1 MSNSGPVRRELVL
14 AICCMSILIV
24 GLDVTILNVAL
35 PSIQKD
41 FGASVSG
48 AQWTID
54 AYTLVIACLLMLSG
68 STGDRW
74 GRRRTFQ
81 VGLATFT
88 AGSLLCSVAPG
99 LGWLIA
105 FRGVQAV
112 GGSMLNP
119 VAMSIVTNVFTEP
132 KERARAIGWWGGVAG
147 ISIAGGPLV
156 GGLLVQAIDWR
167 AVFWIN
173 VPVGIAAIFLTHKFV
188 PESKAPH
195 ARRFDPVGQVLMIA
209 MLGLL
214 VFGIIEAPNHGWGSP
229 LILGCFA
236 GALASATALIFYE
249 SRHPEPL
256 IDLRFFRSPPFSGAA
271 VVSVCAF
278 LSLGG
283 FLFLNTLYLQEV
295 RGFSPLQAGVALL
308 PMAALMMIISPLSG
322 RLIGHRG
329 PRPSLIIGG
338 TAVLAAGL
346 VSALPT
352 GEPSDL
358 RLYLG
363 YALLGTGLGWVNAA
377 ITNTAVSGMPREQAG
392 VAAAVASTTRQL
404 GSALGVAII
413 GSVIADHVTTV
424 APGPAFVSA
433 SRVSWGII
441 ALCGLVAL
449 SVGGLT
455 TGAWGRR
462 RAKANAERM
471 QAAAAGSTG
480 PADRANSGGSQG
492 GNKSVPSLGF
502 HSGEKA
508 DDDARL
514 NPSPPVQ

>member
-1 MSNSGPVRRELVL
+1 
-14 AICCMSILIV
+14 
-24 GLDVTILNVAL
+24 
-35 PSIQKD
+35 
-41 FGASVSG
+41 
-48 AQWTID
+48 
-54 AYTLVIACLLMLSG
+54 MLSG
-68 STGDRW
+68 STGDRF

-88 AGSLLCSVAPG
+88 IGSGLCSIAPG

-105 FRGVQAV
+105 FRMVQAV

-147 ISIAGGPLV
+147 VSIAAGPLV
-156 GGLLVQAIDWR
+156 GGLLVQTIDWR
-167 AVFWIN
+167 SIFWIN
-173 VPVGIAAIFLTHKFV
+173 IPVGIAAIVLTQKFV

-195 ARRFDPVGQVLMIA
+195 PRRLDPVGQILMIL

-214 VFGIIEAPNHGWGSP
+214 VFGIIEAPNHGWGSD
-229 LILGCFA
+229 LILACFA
-236 GALASATALIFYE
+236 GSLFCALALVWWE

-271 VVSVCAF
+271 IVSLCTF
-278 LSLGG
+278 LSMGG
-283 FLFLNTLYLQEV
+283 FLFLNTLYLQDV
-295 RGFSPLQAGVALL
+295 RGYSPLHAGVTLL
-308 PMAALMMIISPLSG
+308 PTAGLMMVFSPLSG
-322 RLIGHRG
+322 RLIAQRG

-338 TAVLAAGL
+338 IAVLAAGL
-346 VSALPT
+346 VSAIPA
-352 GEPSDL
+352 GAPSDL
-358 RLYLG
+358 RLLAG

-424 APGPAFVSA
+424 AAGPAFTSA
-433 SRVSWGII
+433 QRVSWAII
-441 ALCGLVAL
+441 AFCGLLAL
-449 SVGGLT
+449 TVGGLT

-462 RAKANAERM
+462 RAKLNAERM
-471 QAAAAGSTG
+471 QATRETA
-480 PADRANSGGSQG
+480 PLPPLVRSQ
-492 GNKSVPSLGF
+492 
-502 HSGEKA
+502 
-508 DDDARL
+508 
-514 NPSPPVQ
+514 

>member
-1 MSNSGPVRRELVL
+1 MS
-14 AICCMSILIV
+14 MLIA

-35 PSIQKD
+35 PSIQED

-68 STGDRW
+68 STGDRL

-88 AGSLLCSVAPG
+88 VGSGLCSLAPG
-99 LGWLIA
+99 LGWLIT
-105 FRGVQAV
+105 FRMVQAV
-112 GGSMLNP
+112 GGSMMNP

-132 KERARAIGWWGGVAG
+132 KDRARAIGWWGGVAG
-147 ISIAGGPLV
+147 ISIAAGPLV

-173 VPVGIAAIFLTHKFV
+173 VPVGVAAILLTQKIV

-195 ARRFDPVGQVLMIA
+195 PRRLDPVGQVLMILT
-209 MLGLL
+209 LGLL
-214 VFGIIEAPNHGWGSP
+214 VFGIIEAPNHGWGSD
-229 LILGCFA
+229 LILACFA
-236 GALASATALIFYE
+236 GTVAAALALVAWEA
-249 SRHPEPL
+249 RHPEPL

-271 VVSVCAF
+271 IVSICAF
-278 LSLGG
+278 VSMGG

-295 RGFSPLQAGVALL
+295 RGYSALHAGLAIL
-308 PMAALMMIISPLSG
+308 PMAALMMIFSPLSG

-329 PRPSLIIGG
+329 PRPSLVIGG
-338 TAVLAAGL
+338 AAVLAAGL
-346 VSALPT
+346 VSALPA
-352 GEPSDL
+352 GDPGDL
-358 RLYLG
+358 RLFVG
-363 YALLGTGLGWVNAA
+363 YVLLGTGLGWVNAA

-413 GSVIADHVTTV
+413 GSVIADHVSII
-424 APGPAFVSA
+424 APGPAFTSA
-433 SRVSWGII
+433 QRVSWAII
-441 ALCGLVAL
+441 AFCGLVAL
-449 SVGGLT
+449 SVGGST

-471 QAAAAGSTG
+471 QADAADAGGDGRPT
-480 PADRANSGGSQG
+480 
-492 GNKSVPSLGF
+492 PSPR
-502 HSGEKA
+502 EEPE
-508 DDDARL
+508 DDALAVSRE
-514 NPSPPVQ
+514 

>member
-1 MSNSGPVRRELVL
+1 MRREVVL
-14 AICCMSILIV
+14 AICCMSMLIV

-68 STGDRW
+68 SMGDRF
-74 GRRRTFQ
+74 GRKRTFQ
-81 VGLATFT
+81 LGLFSFT
-88 AGSLLCSVAPG
+88 VGSLLCSVAPG

-105 FRGVQAV
+105 FRMVQAI

-147 ISIAGGPLV
+147 VSIAGGPLV
-156 GGLLVQAIDWR
+156 GGFLVQAIDWR
-167 AVFWIN
+167 SVFWIN
-173 VPVGIAAIFLTHKFV
+173 IPVGIAAIVLTQKFV

-195 ARRFDPVGQVLMIA
+195 PRRLDALGQVLMILT
-209 MLGLL
+209 LGLL
-214 VFGIIEAPNHGWGSP
+214 VFGIIEAPNHGWGSD

-236 GALASATALIFYE
+236 GSLLCAAALVYFE
-249 SRHPEPL
+249 GHHPEPL

-271 VVSVCAF
+271 IVSICAF
-278 LSLGG
+278 VSLGG

-295 RGFSPLQAGVALL
+295 RDYSPLHAGVALL
-308 PMAALMMIISPLSG
+308 PAAGLMMIFAPLSG
-322 RLIGHRG
+322 RVVGHRG
-329 PRPSLIIGG
+329 PRLSLVIGG
-338 TAVLAAGL
+338 AAVLAAGL
-346 VSALPT
+346 VSAIPS
-352 GEPSDL
+352 GEPTDL
-358 RLYLG
+358 RLLLG

-377 ITNTAVSGMPREQAG
+377 ITNTAVAGMPREQAG

-413 GSVIADHVTTV
+413 GSVIADHVTHVV
-424 APGPAFVSA
+424 AGPAFTSA
-433 SRVSWGII
+433 SRLSWAII
-441 ALCGLVAL
+441 ALCGLIAL
-449 SVGGLT
+449 TVGGLT

-462 RAKANAERM
+462 RAQANAALIE
-471 QAAAAGSTG
+471 ATPS
-480 PADRANSGGSQG
+480 PLEEDRAPALS
-492 GNKSVPSLGF
+492 
-502 HSGEKA
+502 
-508 DDDARL
+508 
-514 NPSPPVQ
+514 

>member
-1 MSNSGPVRRELVL
+1 MSNPGGVRRGLVL
-14 AICCMSILIV
+14 AICCMSMLIV

-68 STGDRW
+68 STGDRF

-81 VGLATFT
+81 IGLGIFTF
-88 AGSLLCSVAPG
+88 GSALCSIAPG

-105 FRGVQAV
+105 FRAVQAV

-147 ISIAGGPLV
+147 VSIAGGPLV

-167 AVFWIN
+167 SVFWIN
-173 VPVGIAAIFLTHKFV
+173 IPVGIAAIFLTRRFV

-195 ARRFDPVGQVLMIA
+195 PRRLDPVGQVLMIA

-214 VFGIIEAPNHGWGSP
+214 VFGIIEAPNHGWGSD
-229 LILGCFA
+229 LILACFA
-236 GALASATALIFYE
+236 GTLAALIGLVFWE
-249 SRHPEPL
+249 SHHPEPL

-271 VVSVCAF
+271 VVSVCTF
-278 LSLGG
+278 LSMGG

-295 RGFSPLQAGVALL
+295 RGYSPLHAGLAIL
-308 PMAALMMIISPLSG
+308 PMAALMMIFSPLSG

-329 PRPSLIIGG
+329 PRPSLIVGG
-338 TAVLAAGL
+338 AAILASGL
-346 VSALPT
+346 VSAIPA
-352 GEPSDL
+352 GDPSDV
-358 RLYLG
+358 RLFVG

-413 GSVIADHVTTV
+413 GSVIADHVTVV
-424 APGPAFVSA
+424 AAGPAFTSA
-433 SRVSWGII
+433 QRVSWAII
-441 ALCGLVAL
+441 ALCGLIAL
-449 SVGGLT
+449 TVGGLT

-471 QAAAAGSTG
+471 RADTGAAAEAAAA
-480 PADRANSGGSQG
+480 
-492 GNKSVPSLGF
+492 SLT
-502 HSGEKA
+502 S
-508 DDDARL
+508 
-514 NPSPPVQ
+514 

>member
-1 MSNSGPVRRELVL
+1 MS
-14 AICCMSILIV
+14 MLIA

-35 PSIQKD
+35 PSIQED

-68 STGDRW
+68 STGDRL

-88 AGSLLCSVAPG
+88 VGSGLCSVAPG

-105 FRGVQAV
+105 FRMVQAV
-112 GGSMLNP
+112 GGSMMNP

-132 KERARAIGWWGGVAG
+132 KDRARAIGWWGGVAG
-147 ISIAGGPLV
+147 ISIAAGPLV

-173 VPVGIAAIFLTHKFV
+173 VPVGVAAILLTQKIV

-195 ARRFDPVGQVLMIA
+195 PRRLDPVGQVLMILT
-209 MLGLL
+209 LGLL
-214 VFGIIEAPNHGWGSP
+214 VFGIIEAPNHGWGSD
-229 LILGCFA
+229 LILACFA
-236 GALASATALIFYE
+236 GTVAAALALVAWEA
-249 SRHPEPL
+249 RHPEPL

-271 VVSVCAF
+271 IVSICAF
-278 LSLGG
+278 VSMGG

-295 RGFSPLQAGVALL
+295 RGYSALHAGLAIL
-308 PMAALMMIISPLSG
+308 PMAALMMVFSPLSG

-329 PRPSLIIGG
+329 PRPSLVIGG
-338 TAVLAAGL
+338 AAVLAAGL
-346 VSALPT
+346 VSALPA
-352 GEPSDL
+352 GDPGDL
-358 RLYLG
+358 RLFVG
-363 YALLGTGLGWVNAA
+363 YVLLGTGLGWVNAA

-413 GSVIADHVTTV
+413 GSVIADHVSII
-424 APGPAFVSA
+424 APGPAFTSA
-433 SRVSWGII
+433 QRVSWAII
-441 ALCGLVAL
+441 AFCGLVAL
-449 SVGGLT
+449 SVGGST

-471 QAAAAGSTG
+471 QADAADAG
-480 PADRANSGGSQG
+480 
-492 GNKSVPSLGF
+492 
-502 HSGEKA
+502 A
-508 DDDARL
+508 DDRPT
-514 NPSPPVQ
+514 PSPREEPEDDALAVSRE

>member
-1 MSNSGPVRRELVL
+1 MSNSGHVRREVVL

-68 STGDRW
+68 SMGDRF

-81 VGLATFT
+81 LGLFSFT
-88 AGSLLCSVAPG
+88 VGSLLCSIAPG

-105 FRGVQAV
+105 FRALQAI

-132 KERARAIGWWGGVAG
+132 RERARAIGWWGGVAG
-147 ISIAGGPLV
+147 ISIAAGPLI

-173 VPVGIAAIFLTHKFV
+173 VPVGIAAIFLTQRFV

-195 ARRFDPVGQVLMIA
+195 PRRFDPIGQVLMILT
-209 MLGLL
+209 LGLL
-214 VFGIIEAPNHGWGSP
+214 VFGIIEAPNHGWGST

-236 GALASATALIFYE
+236 GALICGAALVYFE
-249 SRHPEPL
+249 NRHPEPL

-271 VVSVCAF
+271 IVSICAF
-278 LSLGG
+278 VSLGG
-283 FLFLNTLYLQEV
+283 FLFLNTLFLQDV
-295 RGFSPLQAGVALL
+295 RGYSPLHAGVALL
-308 PMAALMMIISPLSG
+308 PAAGLMMVFSPISG
-322 RLIGHRG
+322 RIVGHRG
-329 PRPSLIIGG
+329 PRPSMLIGG
-338 TAVLAAGL
+338 TAMLAAGI
-346 VSALPT
+346 VMAIPS

-358 RLYLG
+358 RLLLG
-363 YALLGTGLGWVNAA
+363 FALIGTGLGWVNAA
-377 ITNTAVSGMPREQAG
+377 ITNTAVAGMPREQAG
-392 VAAAVASTTRQL
+392 VAAGVASTSRQL

-413 GSVIADHVTTV
+413 GSVIADHVTHVT
-424 APGPAFVSA
+424 AGPAFNSA
-433 SRVSWGII
+433 ARVSWTIIGLCGLI
-441 ALCGLVAL
+441 ALC
-449 SVGGLT
+449 VGGLT

-462 RAKANAERM
+462 RAKANATRM
-471 QAAAAGSTG
+471 EARSQLEEDRV
-480 PADRANSGGSQG
+480 PALS
-492 GNKSVPSLGF
+492 
-502 HSGEKA
+502 
-508 DDDARL
+508 
-514 NPSPPVQ
+514 

>member
-1 MSNSGPVRRELVL
+1 MSNSGHVRREVVL

-68 STGDRW
+68 SMGDRF

-81 VGLATFT
+81 LGLFSFT
-88 AGSLLCSVAPG
+88 VGSLLCSIAPG

-105 FRGVQAV
+105 FRALQAI

-132 KERARAIGWWGGVAG
+132 RERARAIGWWGGVAG
-147 ISIAGGPLV
+147 ISIAAGPLI

-173 VPVGIAAIFLTHKFV
+173 VPVGIAAIFLTQKFV

-195 ARRFDPVGQVLMIA
+195 PRRFDPVGQVLMILT
-209 MLGLL
+209 LGLL
-214 VFGIIEAPNHGWGSP
+214 VFGIIEAPNHGWGST
-229 LILGCFA
+229 LILACFA
-236 GALASATALIFYE
+236 GALICGAALIYFE
-249 SRHPEPL
+249 NRHPEPL

-271 VVSVCAF
+271 IVSICAF
-278 LSLGG
+278 VSLGG
-283 FLFLNTLYLQEV
+283 FLFLNTLFLQEV
-295 RGFSPLQAGVALL
+295 RGYSPLQAGVALL
-308 PMAALMMIISPLSG
+308 PAAGLMTIFSPISG
-322 RLIGHRG
+322 RIVGQRG
-329 PRPSLIIGG
+329 PRPSMLIGG
-338 TAVLAAGL
+338 TAMLAAGI
-346 VSALPT
+346 VMAIPS
-352 GEPSDL
+352 GEPGDL
-358 RLYLG
+358 RLLLG
-363 YALLGTGLGWVNAA
+363 FALLGTGLGWVNAA
-377 ITNTAVSGMPREQAG
+377 ITNTAVAGMPREQAG
-392 VAAAVASTTRQL
+392 VAAGVASTSRQL

-413 GSVIADHVTTV
+413 GSVIADHVTHV
-424 APGPAFVSA
+424 AAGPAFNSA
-433 SRVSWGII
+433 ARVSWTII
-441 ALCGLVAL
+441 AVCGLIAL

-462 RAKANAERM
+462 KANANAARM
-471 QAAAAGSTG
+471 EARAQLEEDRV
-480 PADRANSGGSQG
+480 PALS
-492 GNKSVPSLGF
+492 
-502 HSGEKA
+502 
-508 DDDARL
+508 
-514 NPSPPVQ
+514 

>member
-1 MSNSGPVRRELVL
+1 LKDWDAMSDSGQVRREVVL
-14 AICCMSILIV
+14 AICCMSMLIV

-68 STGDRW
+68 SMGDRF

-81 VGLATFT
+81 LGLFSFT
-88 AGSLLCSVAPG
+88 VGSLLCSVAPG

-105 FRGVQAV
+105 FRMIQAI

-147 ISIAGGPLV
+147 VSIASGPLV
-156 GGLLVQAIDWR
+156 GGFLVQAIGWR
-167 AVFWIN
+167 SVFWIN
-173 VPVGIAAIFLTHKFV
+173 IPVGIAAIILTQKFV

-195 ARRFDPVGQVLMIA
+195 PRRIDPVGQVLMILA
-209 MLGLL
+209 LGLL

-236 GALASATALIFYE
+236 GALIGAAALIFFE

-256 IDLRFFRSPPFSGAA
+256 IDLRFFRSPLFSGAA
-271 VVSVCAF
+271 IVSVCAF
-278 LSLGG
+278 VSMGG
-283 FLFLNTLYLQEV
+283 FLFLSTLYLQEV
-295 RGFSPLQAGVALL
+295 RGYSPLHAGVALL
-308 PMAALMMIISPLSG
+308 PMAALMMFFSPISG
-322 RLIGHRG
+322 RVVGHRG

-346 VSALPT
+346 VSAIPA

-358 RLYLG
+358 RLFVA
-363 YALLGTGLGWVNAA
+363 YALIGTGLGWVNSA

-413 GSVIADHVTTV
+413 GSVIADHVAHV
-424 APGPAFVSA
+424 AAGPAFTSA
-433 SRVSWGII
+433 ARVSWAII
-441 ALCGLVAL
+441 ALCGLIAL

-462 RAKANAERM
+462 RAKANAARM
-471 QAAAAGSTG
+471 EATPS
-480 PADRANSGGSQG
+480 PLEEDRAPALS
-492 GNKSVPSLGF
+492 
-502 HSGEKA
+502 
-508 DDDARL
+508 
-514 NPSPPVQ
+514 

>member
-1 MSNSGPVRRELVL
+1 MMSNPGRVRRGLVL
-14 AICCMSILIV
+14 AICCMSMLIV

-68 STGDRW
+68 STGDRL

-88 AGSLLCSVAPG
+88 LGSALCSIAPG

-105 FRGVQAV
+105 FRAIQAV

-147 ISIAGGPLV
+147 VSIAGGPLV

-167 AVFWIN
+167 SVFWIN
-173 VPVGIAAIFLTHKFV
+173 IPVGIAAIFLTHRFV

-195 ARRFDPVGQVLMIA
+195 PRRLDPIGQVLMIL

-214 VFGIIEAPNHGWGSP
+214 VFGIIEAPNHGWGSD
-229 LILGCFA
+229 LILACFA
-236 GALASATALIFYE
+236 GSAAALLGLVFWE

-271 VVSVCAF
+271 VVSVCTF
-278 LSLGG
+278 LSMGG

-295 RGFSPLQAGVALL
+295 RGYSPLHAGVAIL
-308 PMAALMMIISPLSG
+308 PMAALMMIFSPLSG

-329 PRPSLIIGG
+329 PRPSLIVGG
-338 TAVLAAGL
+338 AAILASGL
-346 VSALPT
+346 VSAIPT
-352 GEPSDL
+352 GEPGDV
-358 RLYLG
+358 RLFLG

-413 GSVIADHVTTV
+413 GSVIADHVTKV
-424 APGPAFVSA
+424 AAGPAFTSA
-433 SRVSWGII
+433 QRVSWAII

-449 SVGGLT
+449 TVGGLT

-471 QAAAAGSTG
+471 RTD
-480 PADRANSGGSQG
+480 ADPSRDELAVSRA
-492 GNKSVPSLGF
+492 
-502 HSGEKA
+502 
-508 DDDARL
+508 
-514 NPSPPVQ
+514 

>member
-1 MSNSGPVRRELVL
+1 MSDPGHVRRELVL
-14 AICCMSILIV
+14 AICCMSMLIV

-68 STGDRW
+68 STGDRL

-88 AGSLLCSVAPG
+88 IGSALCSVAPG
-99 LGWLIA
+99 LGALIA
-105 FRGVQAV
+105 FRAIQAV

-147 ISIAGGPLV
+147 VSIAGGPLV
-156 GGLLVQAIDWR
+156 GGILVEAIDWR
-167 AVFWIN
+167 SVFWIN
-173 VPVGIAAIFLTHKFV
+173 IPVGIAAILLTHRFV

-195 ARRFDPVGQVLMIA
+195 PRRLDPVGQILMILL
-209 MLGLL
+209 LGLL
-214 VFGIIEAPNHGWGSP
+214 VFGIIEAPNHGWGSD
-229 LILGCFA
+229 LILACFA
-236 GALASATALIFYE
+236 GAALALAGLIFWE

-278 LSLGG
+278 LSMGG

-295 RGFSPLQAGVALL
+295 RGYSPLHAGVALL
-308 PMAALMMIISPLSG
+308 PTAGLMMVFSPLSG

-329 PRPSLIIGG
+329 PRPSLIVGG
-338 TAVLAAGL
+338 TAMLAAGL
-346 VSALPT
+346 VSAIPA
-352 GEPSDL
+352 GAPSDL
-358 RLYLG
+358 RLIAG

-424 APGPAFVSA
+424 TAGPAFTSA
-433 SRVSWGII
+433 QRVSWAII

-449 SVGGLT
+449 TVGGLT
-455 TGAWGRR
+455 TGEWGRR
-462 RAKANAERM
+462 KAKANAERM
-471 QAAAAGSTG
+471 QA
-480 PADRANSGGSQG
+480 RAEPRDELAVSR
-492 GNKSVPSLGF
+492 
-502 HSGEKA
+502 A
-508 DDDARL
+508 
-514 NPSPPVQ
+514 

>member
-1 MSNSGPVRRELVL
+1 MANSGQVRRKLVL

-54 AYTLVIACLLMLSG
+54 AYTLVIACLLMLAG
-68 STGDRW
+68 STGDRL

-88 AGSLLCSVAPG
+88 VGSLLCSIAPG

-105 FRGVQAV
+105 FRAIQAI

-119 VAMSIVTNVFTEP
+119 VALSIVTNVFTEP

-173 VPVGIAAIFLTHKFV
+173 VPVGIAAFVLTQKFV
-188 PESKAPH
+188 PESKAPR
-195 ARRFDPVGQVLMIA
+195 ARRFDPVGQVLMIL

-214 VFGIIEAPNHGWGSP
+214 IFGIIEAPNHGWGSD
-229 LILGCFA
+229 LILACFA
-236 GALASATALIFYE
+236 GALASAVGLVFYE
-249 SRHPEPL
+249 LRRREPL

-278 LSLGG
+278 VSLGG

-295 RGFSPLQAGVALL
+295 RDFSPLHAGVALL
-308 PMAALMMIISPLSG
+308 PMAALMMFFSPLSG

-329 PRPSLIIGG
+329 PRPSMIIGG

-346 VSALPT
+346 VSALPA

-358 RLYLG
+358 RLYFG
-363 YALLGTGLGWVNAA
+363 YALLGTGLGWMNAA

-424 APGPAFVSA
+424 AAGPAFTEA
-433 SRVSWGII
+433 QRVSWAII
-441 ALCGLVAL
+441 AFCGLVAL

-462 RAKANAERM
+462 RAKANAARM
-471 QAAAAGSTG
+471 DAATPEPEGGEKSIAAG
-480 PADRANSGGSQG
+480 
-492 GNKSVPSLGF
+492 
-502 HSGEKA
+502 
-508 DDDARL
+508 DAFAVSRK
-514 NPSPPVQ
+514 

>member
-1 MSNSGPVRRELVL
+1 MSNSGQVRRELVL

-35 PSIQKD
+35 PAIQRD
-41 FGASVSG
+41 FDASVSG

-68 STGDRW
+68 SMGDRL

-81 VGLATFT
+81 VGLTVFT
-88 AGSLLCSVAPG
+88 LGSGLCSIAPG
-99 LGWLIA
+99 LGWLIG
-105 FRGVQAV
+105 FRAVQAV

-119 VAMSIVTNVFTEP
+119 VAISIVTNVFTEP

-147 ISIAGGPLV
+147 ISIAAGPLI

-167 AVFWIN
+167 SVFWIN
-173 VPVGIAAIFLTHKFV
+173 VPVGIAAIFFTQKFV

-195 ARRFDPVGQVLMIA
+195 PRRVDPIGQGLMVLT
-209 MLGLL
+209 LGLL
-214 VFGIIEAPNHGWGSP
+214 VFGIIEAPNHGWGSD
-229 LILGCFA
+229 LILACFA
-236 GALASATALIFYE
+236 GAVVALGGLIFWE

-271 VVSVCAF
+271 VVSICAF

-295 RGFSPLQAGVALL
+295 RDYSALHAGVAIL
-308 PMAALMMIISPLSG
+308 PMAALMMVFSPLSG
-322 RLIGHRG
+322 RVVGHRG
-329 PRPSLIIGG
+329 PRPSLVIGG
-338 TAVLAAGL
+338 TATLLAGL
-346 VSALPT
+346 VSAIPA
-352 GEPSDL
+352 GEPSDV
-358 RLYLG
+358 RLFLG

-377 ITNTAVSGMPREQAG
+377 ITNTAVAGMPREQAG
-392 VAAAVASTTRQL
+392 VAAAVASTSRQL

-413 GSVIADHVTTV
+413 GSVIADHVTKV
-424 APGPAFVSA
+424 AAGPAFTSA
-433 SRVSWGII
+433 QRVSWAII

-471 QAAAAGSTG
+471 QEKST
-480 PADRANSGGSQG
+480 DSQG

-514 NPSPPVQ
+514 HPSPPAQ

>member
-1 MSNSGPVRRELVL
+1 MAMSNTGQVRRELVL
-14 AICCMSILIV
+14 AICCMSMLIV

-54 AYTLVIACLLMLSG
+54 AYTLVIACLLMLAG
-68 STGDRW
+68 STGDRL

-81 VGLATFT
+81 VGLLTFT
-88 AGSLLCSVAPG
+88 LGSLLCSVAPG

-105 FRGVQAV
+105 FRMVQAV

-132 KERARAIGWWGGVAG
+132 RERARAIGWWGGVAG
-147 ISIAGGPLV
+147 VSIAGGPLV

-167 AVFWIN
+167 AVFWVN
-173 VPVGIAAIFLTHKFV
+173 VPVGIAAILLTARFV

-195 ARRFDPVGQVLMIA
+195 PRRLDPVGQVLMILT
-209 MLGLL
+209 LGLL
-214 VFGIIEAPNHGWGSP
+214 VFGIIEAPNHGWGSD
-229 LILGCFA
+229 LILACFA
-236 GALASATALIFYE
+236 GAVASGAALVFFE

-271 VVSVCAF
+271 IVSICAF
-278 LSLGG
+278 VSLGG
-283 FLFLNTLYLQEV
+283 FLFLNTLYLQDV
-295 RGFSPLQAGVALL
+295 RDYSALHAGVALL
-308 PMAALMMIISPLSG
+308 PMAALMMIFSPLSG
-322 RLIGHRG
+322 RLVGRRG
-329 PRPSLIIGG
+329 PRPSLVIGG

-346 VSALPT
+346 VSALPS
-352 GEPSDL
+352 GEPGDA
-358 RLYLG
+358 RLIVA
-363 YALLGTGLGWVNAA
+363 YALIGTGLGWVNAA
-377 ITNTAVSGMPREQAG
+377 ITNTAVAGMPREQAG

-413 GSVIADHVTTV
+413 GSVIADHVNEV
-424 APGPAFVSA
+424 AAGPAFTTA
-433 SRVSWGII
+433 SRVSWAII
-441 ALCGLVAL
+441 ALCGLIAL

-462 RAKANAERM
+462 RAKANAAQMEETASRL
-471 QAAAAGSTG
+471 AEDHA
-480 PADRANSGGSQG
+480 PALS
-492 GNKSVPSLGF
+492 
-502 HSGEKA
+502 
-508 DDDARL
+508 
-514 NPSPPVQ
+514 